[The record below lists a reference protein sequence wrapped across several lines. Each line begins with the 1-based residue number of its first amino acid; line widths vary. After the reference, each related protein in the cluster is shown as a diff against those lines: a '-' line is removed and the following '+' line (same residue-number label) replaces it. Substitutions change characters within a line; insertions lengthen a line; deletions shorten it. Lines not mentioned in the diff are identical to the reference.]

1 MKFVQPKTLGQMGK
15 KGAFYR
21 SPEKLAVGGHS
32 DRRLRPKSTGD
43 SGQGRR
49 FRPASGLLPDWRQRR
64 TTLCGEAGTPETPVI
79 RGRRFRPDRRLRGF
93 SGVPPDTV
101 QERTTQKH
109 SAAKNRDRRLR
120 VLWGG
125 DSGVTGD
132 SIPSPGKIQP
142 KNRTP

>member
-1 MKFVQPKTLGQMGK
+1 MLLKTFLNLGK

-21 SPEKLAVGGHS
+21 SPQKLTVAGS
-32 DRRLRPKSTGD
+32 LDRRLRCKCTGD

-49 FRPASGLLPDWRQRR
+49 FRPGSGLLPNWCQRR

-79 RGRRFRPDRRLRGF
+79 RGRRFQPDRRLRGF

-101 QERTTQKH
+101 QERTTQNH

-120 VLWGG
+120 VIWGG

-132 SIPSPGKIQP
+132 SGPSPGKIQQ